1 MNSQN
6 VCKFV
11 YKNDPETL
19 VTSKF
24 IFEASEHR
32 REHCYSGT
40 GDMLC
45 LVASGAGIF
54 TLGKTS
60 RQISAGDLFFV
71 FAGEP
76 CRIESTDNLQ
86 YMYVEYAGGRC
97 NSLYTRCGVSDE
109 SRFFP
114 GMGSLVPL
122 FKESL
127 LSADAHNVDLLSE
140 SVLLYAF
147 SKIRSAPVCAP
158 DTLVTVR
165 EYIEKH
171 FTEPDLSL
179 SSVACA
185 LGYNDKYLSHLLKTR
200 LGAGFSEYL
209 KNLRL
214 RCAILL
220 MRQGVSSVKNIA
232 ILSGFSDPLYFSKVF
247 RQEFGASPRE
257 YIEKMTSGEIPFDD

>member
-1 MNSQN
+1 MKTVNGQN

-11 YKNDPETL
+11 YESDPETL

-24 IFEASEHR
+24 IFEAGEHKK
-32 REHCYSGT
+32 EHVYT
-40 GDMLC
+40 ETNDMLC
-45 LVASGAGIF
+45 LAASGTG
-54 TLGKTS
+54 TLSLGKTTKT
-60 RQISAGDLFFV
+60 IAAGDLFFV
-71 FAGEP
+71 FAGEV
-76 CRIESTDNLQ
+76 CKIVSTDKLQ
-86 YMYVEYAGGRC
+86 YLYIAYAGGRC
-97 NSLYTRCGVSDE
+97 QRLYARCGVSGE
-109 SRFFP
+109 NRFFS

-127 LSADAHNVDLLSE
+127 LSADSRNVDLLSE
-140 SVLLYAF
+140 SMLLYAF
-147 SKIRSAPVCAP
+147 SKLRSEPVAAA
-158 DTLVTVR
+158 DTLANVR

-179 SSVACA
+179 SSVADA

-247 RQEFGASPRE
+247 RQEFGESPRE
-257 YIEKMTSGEIPFDD
+257 YIEKIGK